1 MPGHPCFVVEPS
13 GLVRGHRAE
22 SSLVVIH
29 EYLIQNSTCASYTYV
44 LFYLASLQSLR
55 DTMRLRSSALS
66 ATRAQRARSAC
77 TWGRCVCARA
87 SCGAIALG
95 GRSSG
100 ATSRLACA
108 ARAAA
113 APSACGQVRESTSAS
128 GECCHGAM
136 RTLSASRA
144 DDVHGQVRGV
154 SRAGGRSS
162 GATSRLAC
170 AARAAAAPSA

>member
-95 GRSSG
+95 
-100 ATSRLACA
+100 
-108 ARAAA
+108 A
-113 APSACGQVRESTSAS
+113 APVARHLDWRARLGPLLLPAHV
-128 GECCHGAM
+128 GECASLRQHQESAAM
-136 RTLSASRA
+136 GPRGPCLPR
-144 DDVHGQVRGV
+144 VRMMCTGKC
-154 SRAGGRSS
+154 AG
-162 GATSRLAC
+162 
-170 AARAAAAPSA
+170 